1 MLENYEIENIEQ
13 LRTIADIRRL
23 RIIELLAERPMT
35 VTQLGELLGEAP
47 AKIHYHVR
55 ELEKAGLL
63 RLVETREKGGILEKY
78 YQPIAREISVEK
90 QLFSAPLD
98 EALATTSKILNQI
111 KEGFQRALRFAL
123 EQKDERPKIA
133 LSSSY
138 IYVTDEEQKQL
149 YKQICD
155 LLKPYEK
162 PRGIAGEQERLNTV
176 LAYPVIAAAP
186 ASLKATTEVGKTGTT
201 DDIGVTVSISSE
213 SAPVLHAWS
222 VGVTNI
228 SRAELEHALAEDKRL
243 RISVV
248 GLCRFADD
256 IDADL
261 AERAIEQMNLIGKLQ
276 ASPAVREVVMKKQWS
291 ERK

>member
-1 MLENYEIENIEQ
+1 MLEHYEIENIEQ
-13 LRTIADIRRL
+13 LRTVADIRRL
-23 RIIELLAERPMT
+23 RIIELLAGRPMT
-35 VTQLGELLGEAP
+35 VTQLGELMGEAP
-47 AKIHYHVR
+47 AKMHYHVR

-78 YQPIAREISVEK
+78 YQPVAREISVEK

-111 KEGFQRALRFAL
+111 KEGFQRAFRTAL
-123 EQKDERPKIA
+123 EQKDERPRIA
-133 LSSSY
+133 LSSSFV
-138 IYVTDEEQKQL
+138 YVTDEEQKQL

-162 PRGIAGEQERLNTV
+162 PRGIEGEQERLNTLLSYPV
-176 LAYPVIAAAP
+176 LAAASP
-186 ASLKATTEVGKTGTT
+186 ALGTISEGKKTITASDVGE
-201 DDIGVTVSISSE
+201 TVSISSD
-213 SAPVLHAWS
+213 SAPALQAWS

-228 SRAELEHALAEDKRL
+228 SRAELEHALAEDERL

-248 GLCRFADD
+248 GLCHFADD

-261 AERAIEQMNLIGKLQ
+261 ADRAIDQMNLIGRLQ
-276 ASPAVREVVMKKQWS
+276 APPAVRDVLMKKRS
-291 ERK
+291 